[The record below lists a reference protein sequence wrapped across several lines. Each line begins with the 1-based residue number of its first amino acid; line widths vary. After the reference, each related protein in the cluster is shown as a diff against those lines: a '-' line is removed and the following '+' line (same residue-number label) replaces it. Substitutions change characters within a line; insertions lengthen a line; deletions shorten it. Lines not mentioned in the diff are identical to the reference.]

1 MIDCKQAVQRL
12 WGYIDQNLEQAREEE
27 LEEHLGLCRH
37 CCGEL
42 EFAKQIRDRLAA
54 GVVADKV
61 EPPVR
66 ERLERFIRGL
76 ERRNEPR

>member
-1 MIDCKQAVQRL
+1 MVSTIELRCFALRTFPSLIRFISAIVGVGID
-12 WGYIDQNLEQAREEE
+12 E
-27 LEEHLGLCRH
+27 LAAK
-37 CCGEL
+37 GEL